1 MILTCC
7 HLVVLKKFVCY
18 IFQICRSAA
27 MDQKP
32 PVWMKKE
39 ETDEVPAEP
48 GSMFPEDP
56 VIIEEP
62 SVGVKQ
68 DSELKHVDDS
78 DFNVATSTRYASNSE
93 SKRKAQ
99 PGLRAVGSSHTDNVK
114 FSDLASLYF
123 TNH

>member
-78 DFNVATSTRYASNSE
+78 DFNVC
-93 SKRKAQ
+93 SKLPDFRPDYKITCYTTGR
-99 PGLRAVGSSHTDNVK
+99 PERRRGIL
-114 FSDLASLYF
+114 L
-123 TNH
+123 

>member
-1 MILTCC
+1 
-7 HLVVLKKFVCY
+7 
-18 IFQICRSAA
+18 

-68 DSELKHVDDS
+68 DSELKHEDGS

-93 SKRKAQ
+93 RQYFHLLKA
-99 PGLRAVGSSHTDNVK
+99 SHKLQCQNQ
-114 FSDLASLYF
+114 S
-123 TNH
+123 